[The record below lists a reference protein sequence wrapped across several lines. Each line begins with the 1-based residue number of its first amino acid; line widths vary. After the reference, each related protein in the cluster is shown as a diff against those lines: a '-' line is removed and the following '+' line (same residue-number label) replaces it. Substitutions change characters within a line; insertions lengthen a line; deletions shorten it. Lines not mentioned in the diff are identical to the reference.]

1 MGRHIETH
9 RARTHIKMKFI
20 IITILVSA
28 SMAQQVNIESQE
40 QGQAYMGNAYDSY
53 YPAHAQGYPQE
64 EPAFKPLQNRNG
76 IEARTGFFD
85 ISGSYATSLV
95 ATFLFV
101 MGFIL
106 VIELVLG
113 DLNII
118 KTITG
123 RSARNL
129 FENGSEMFAKVSP
142 QKIADSVEEVYS
154 AIERYQN
161 RNNPRSF

>member
-1 MGRHIETH
+1 MG
-9 RARTHIKMKFI
+9 KMKFI
-20 IITILVSA
+20 VITILVSA

-40 QGQAYMGNAYDSY
+40 QGQAYMGNAFESY
-53 YPAHAQGYPQE
+53 YPAHAQGYPHE

-95 ATFLFV
+95 ATYLFV

-118 KTITG
+118 KAFFKIEIFFLSLKQISSDYN
-123 RSARNL
+123 RSQR
-129 FENGSEMFAKVSP
+129 
-142 QKIADSVEEVYS
+142 QKSV
-154 AIERYQN
+154 
-161 RNNPRSF
+161 

>member
-1 MGRHIETH
+1 MGRHTETH
-9 RARTHIKMKFI
+9 KARTHSKMKLLI
-20 IITILVSA
+20 VSILVSA
-28 SMAQQVNIESQE
+28 TVAQQANLQNAE

-53 YPAHAQGYPQE
+53 YPAHTQGYAHE

>member
-1 MGRHIETH
+1 M
-9 RARTHIKMKFI
+9 
-20 IITILVSA
+20 
-28 SMAQQVNIESQE
+28 
-40 QGQAYMGNAYDSY
+40 
-53 YPAHAQGYPQE
+53 
-64 EPAFKPLQNRNG
+64 
-76 IEARTGFFD
+76 
-85 ISGSYATSLV
+85 

-101 MGFIL
+101 IGFIL

-129 FENGSEMFAKVSP
+129 FENGSEMFATVSP
-142 QKIADSVEEVYS
+142 QKMVETAEEVYS

-161 RNNPRSF
+161 RNMPRSF

>member
-1 MGRHIETH
+1 
-9 RARTHIKMKFI
+9 
-20 IITILVSA
+20 VSA
-28 SMAQQVNIESQE
+28 SMAQQGMSENGE
-40 QGQAYMGNAYDSY
+40 QGEAYVSSAYDSY
-53 YPAHAQGYPQE
+53 YSAQAQGYMQE
-64 EPAFKPLQNRNG
+64 EPAFQPLQNRNG
-76 IEARTGFFD
+76 VEARTGFFD
-85 ISGSYATSLV
+85 LSGSYATSLV

-106 VIELVLG
+106 AIELVLG

-129 FENGSEMFAKVSP
+129 FENGSDMFAKVSP

>member
-1 MGRHIETH
+1 MNL
-9 RARTHIKMKFI
+9 FI
-20 IITILVSA
+20 ISIVVSA
-28 SMAQQVNIESQE
+28 TMAQQGISENGE
-40 QGQAYMGNAYDSY
+40 QGETYVSSAYDSY
-53 YPAHAQGYPQE
+53 YPAQAQGYMQE

-76 IEARTGFFD
+76 VEARTGFFD

-129 FENGSEMFAKVSP
+129 FENGSDMFANVSP
-142 QKIADSVEEVYS
+142 LKIADSVEEVYS